1 VTQDIAR
8 ALDAATAHL
17 HAHPEDGR
25 TQDRTATAVVEQGLR
40 CRATDPSAAR

>member
-40 CRATDPSAAR
+40 CHATDPSAAR